1 VSNRGE
7 NTHMKIKPILYL
19 VCGMAVVLKCWLTV
33 RFCWELDGNNVEATV
48 LGLINDLAQLG
59 FGLMAVYFYGVRKIA
74 LYGLSAACTVVSIIA
89 SLGFFIQSDKVS
101 QVKAVERTANY
112 QQLLSK
118 KERLVGMNASDLQVA
133 LRYEGY
139 NRITD
144 AKNLRAVV
152 ADREDQISY
161 IALEIDK
168 LEQAP
173 PEEIGSPMFAGLA
186 TMTGWTSSNI
196 RMVSYIYLSILLE
209 IIALVSLA
217 FTAPK
222 PVSRETV
229 IESVAPLAYLTDG
242 GLSNRLDTAENIASP
257 RYA

>member
-1 VSNRGE
+1 
-7 NTHMKIKPILYL
+7 MKIKPILYL
-19 VCGMAVVLKCWLTV
+19 VCVMAIILKCWLTV
-33 RFCWELDGNNVEATV
+33 RFCWELDGNNVEATT

-59 FGLMAVYFYGVRKIA
+59 FGLMAVYFLGARKIA
-74 LYGLSAACTVVSIIA
+74 LYSLSAACTVVSIVA

-101 QVKAVERTANY
+101 QTKAIEKTATY

-118 KERLVGMNASDLQVA
+118 KQRLAGMNSADVEVA
-133 LRYEGY
+133 FKYEYY

-144 AKNLRAVV
+144 AKNLRAVI
-152 ADREDQISY
+152 AAREDELTE
-161 IALEIDK
+161 IALEIDR

-186 TMTGWTSSNI
+186 TMTGWSSSKI
-196 RMVSYIYLSILLE
+196 RMAAYIYLSILLE

-217 FTAPK
+217 FTVPK

-229 IESVAPLAYLTDG
+229 TGNPLPPLAYLEDG
-242 GLSNRLDTAENIASP
+242 DPDNRLGIAGSIANP
-257 RYA
+257 KYV

>member
-1 VSNRGE
+1 MSNRGK
-7 NTHMKIKPILYL
+7 THMNIKPILYA
-19 VCGMAVVLKCWLTV
+19 VCVLAVILKCWLTV

-59 FGLMAVYFYGVRKIA
+59 FGLVAVYFLGARRVA
-74 LYGLSAACTVVSIIA
+74 LYGLSAACTVVSIVA

-101 QVKAVERTANY
+101 QTKAIEKTATY

-118 KERLVGMNASDLQVA
+118 KTKLVGMNSADLQIA
-133 LRYEGY
+133 FKYEYY

-144 AKNLRAVV
+144 AKNLRAAV
-152 ADREDQISY
+152 AEREDELTA
-161 IALEIDK
+161 IALEIDR

-186 TMTGWTSSNI
+186 AMSGWASSKI
-196 RMVSYIYLSILLE
+196 RMVAYIYLSILLE

-217 FTAPK
+217 FTVPK

-229 IESVAPLAYLTDG
+229 TEMKAPLAFLEDG
-242 GLSNRLDTAENIASP
+242 DQHNRLGITGNIANP
-257 RYA
+257 KYV

>member
-1 VSNRGE
+1 
-7 NTHMKIKPILYL
+7 MKIKPILYI
-19 VCGMAVVLKCWLTV
+19 VCVMAVILKCWLTV
-33 RFCWELDGNNVEATV
+33 RFCWELDGNNVEATI

-59 FGLMAVYFYGVRKIA
+59 FGLIAVYFLGARKIA
-74 LYGLSAACTVVSIIA
+74 LYGLSAACTMVSIVA

-101 QVKAVERTANY
+101 QTKAIEKTATY

-118 KERLVGMNASDLQVA
+118 KNRLVGMNSADMEVA
-133 LRYEGY
+133 FKYEYY

-152 ADREDQISY
+152 AEREDELTA

-186 TMTGWTSSNI
+186 TLAGCSSSKI
-196 RMVSYIYLSILLE
+196 RMVVYIYLSILLE

-217 FTAPK
+217 FTVPK
-222 PVSRETV
+222 PVSRETFT
-229 IESVAPLAYLTDG
+229 EAPPPLAYLEDG
-242 GLSNRLDTAENIASP
+242 DRSNRLGITGNIANP
-257 RYA
+257 RYV

>member
-1 VSNRGE
+1 MN
-7 NTHMKIKPILYL
+7 IKPILYL
-19 VCGMAVVLKCWLTV
+19 VCAMAVVLKCWLTV

-101 QVKAVERTANY
+101 QVRAVESTATY

-118 KERLVGMNASDLQVA
+118 KQRLVEMNASDLEVA
-133 LRYEGY
+133 LQYEGY

-152 ADREDQISY
+152 AGREDQLTSM
-161 IALEIDK
+161 AVEIDK

-186 TMTGWTSSNI
+186 TMTGWASSKI

>member
-1 VSNRGE
+1 
-7 NTHMKIKPILYL
+7 MKIKPILYI
-19 VCGMAVVLKCWLTV
+19 VCVMAVILKCWLTV

-59 FGLMAVYFYGVRKIA
+59 FGLIAVYFLGARRIA
-74 LYGLSAACTVVSIIA
+74 LYSLSAACTMVSIVA
-89 SLGFFIQSDKVS
+89 SLGFFIQSDKIS
-101 QVKAVERTANY
+101 QVRAIEKTATY

-118 KERLVGMNASDLQVA
+118 KNRLAGMNSADIEVA
-133 LRYEGY
+133 FKYEYY

-152 ADREDQISY
+152 IEREDELTA
-161 IALEIDK
+161 IALEIDR

-186 TMTGWTSSNI
+186 TLLGCNSSQI
-196 RMVSYIYLSILLE
+196 RMVIYIYLSILLE

-217 FTAPK
+217 FTIPR
-222 PVSRETV
+222 PVSRET
-229 IESVAPLAYLTDG
+229 ITEAPPPLAYLEDG
-242 GLSNRLDTAENIASP
+242 GLSNRLGIAGNIANP
-257 RYA
+257 RYV

>member
-1 VSNRGE
+1 
-7 NTHMKIKPILYL
+7 MKIKPILYL
-19 VCGMAVVLKCWLTV
+19 VCVMAIILKCWLTV
-33 RFCWELDGNNVEATV
+33 RFCWELDGNNVEATT

-59 FGLMAVYFYGVRKIA
+59 FGLMAVYFLGARKIA
-74 LYGLSAACTVVSIIA
+74 LYSLSAACTVVSIVA

-101 QVKAVERTANY
+101 QTKAIEKTATY

-118 KERLVGMNASDLQVA
+118 KQRLAGMNSADVEVA
-133 LRYEGY
+133 FKYEYY

-144 AKNLRAVV
+144 AKNLRAVI
-152 ADREDQISY
+152 AAREDELTE
-161 IALEIDK
+161 IALEIDR

-186 TMTGWTSSNI
+186 TMTGWASSKI

-209 IIALVSLA
+209 VIALVSLA

-229 IESVAPLAYLTDG
+229 IEWEAPLAYLTDG
-242 GLSNRLDTAENIASP
+242 DLGNRLDTAENISSP